1 MVNKINPV
9 NRLYRLLSQ
18 VNQTIVRVRD
28 RQQLFDEIC
37 RIAVEDGGFRL
48 VWIGLIDQEEKIIR
62 PVSWAGYEDGYV
74 QNIFVSTQ
82 NIPEGRGP
90 AGITVATGNY
100 VVSVDIERD
109 PRMLPWKDA
118 ALKRGYRSLAD
129 FPLVTNGKIIGVI
142 LFYSSEVNYFDQEEI
157 QLLQGLS
164 KDISFALEV
173 MEKEKQKQ
181 NALNL
186 LQQEKNLMNN

>member
-1 MVNKINPV
+1 M
-9 NRLYRLLSQ
+9 
-18 VNQTIVRVRD
+18 
-28 RQQLFDEIC
+28 
-37 RIAVEDGGFRL
+37 
-48 VWIGLIDQEEKIIR
+48 
-62 PVSWAGYEDGYV
+62 SWAGYEDGYI

-129 FPLVTNGKIIGVI
+129 FPL
-142 LFYSSEVNYFDQEEI
+142 
-157 QLLQGLS
+157 
-164 KDISFALEV
+164 
-173 MEKEKQKQ
+173 
-181 NALNL
+181 
-186 LQQEKNLMNN
+186 